1 MRTASGIIV
10 LLASL
15 LVTACDSGPKEAP
28 PDLVKSQREA
38 MDKAR
43 QTEAVLDQAAAER
56 LKRAD
61 KEAK

>member
-1 MRTASGIIV
+1 MRIVAGIIV

-15 LVTACDSGPKEAP
+15 LVAACDSGPKESP

-56 LKRAD
+56 LKRAE
-61 KEAK
+61 KESQ

>member
-1 MRTASGIIV
+1 MRAAAGV
-10 LLASL
+10 MVVLASL
-15 LVTACDSGPKEAP
+15 LLAACDSGPKEPP